1 METKTIILDEGYMY
15 GLGAFETM
23 LIRNGRAV
31 FLNQHLE
38 RLNKALNILGI
49 RETIKDFDIS
59 EYILRN
65 NVEDKVLKII
75 ASESNTLFLLRD
87 NIYQDDEYRKGISII
102 VSDIRRNES
111 SPLTSIKSLN
121 YADNILEKRKAKA
134 RGFDEPVFL
143 NTRGEIAEG
152 ATSNIFFVKEKKLY
166 TPGLEC
172 GLVNGIVR
180 MHLISTYEVIQQTIF
195 PDEIK
200 DFDEIFITNSLLG
213 VMPVVRFEDRHFNIG
228 ELTSQIREQYNCVI

>member
-49 RETIKDFDIS
+49 SKTIKDFDVS

-65 NVEDKVLKII
+65 KIENKVLKII
-75 ASESNTLFLLRD
+75 VSENNTIFALRD
-87 NIYQDDEYRKGISII
+87 NVYSDDDYKKGISII
-102 VSDIRRNES
+102 ISDIKRNES

-121 YADNILEKRKAKA
+121 YADNILEKRRAKA
-134 RGFDEPVFL
+134 RGFDEPIFL
-143 NTRGEIAEG
+143 NTRGEIAEC
-152 ATSNIFFVKEKKLY
+152 ATSNIFFVKENKLY
-166 TPGLEC
+166 TPCLEC

-180 MHLISTYEVIQQTIF
+180 MYLVNKYEVIEQRIF

-200 DFDEIFITNSLLG
+200 DFEEIFITNSLLG
-213 VMPVVRFEDRHFNIG
+213 VMPVVRLGDMRYNIG
-228 ELTSQIREQYNCVI
+228 ELTCHIRKEYNSVI

>member
-23 LIRNGRAV
+23 LIRNSRAV

-49 RETIKDFDIS
+49 PKTIKDFDVS

-65 NVEDKVLKII
+65 KIENKVLKII
-75 ASESNTLFLLRD
+75 VSENNTIFALRD
-87 NIYQDDEYRKGISII
+87 NVYSDDDYRKGFSII
-102 VSDIRRNES
+102 ISDIKRNES

-121 YADNILEKRKAKA
+121 YADNILEKRRAKA
-134 RGFDEPVFL
+134 RGFDEPIFL

-152 ATSNIFFVKEKKLY
+152 AASNIFFVKENKLY

-180 MHLISTYEVIQQTIF
+180 MHFVNKYEVIEQRIF

-200 DFDEIFITNSLLG
+200 DFEEIFITNSLLG
-213 VMPVVRFEDRHFNIG
+213 VMPVVRFGDMRYKIG
-228 ELTSQIREQYNCVI
+228 ELTCHIRREYNSVI